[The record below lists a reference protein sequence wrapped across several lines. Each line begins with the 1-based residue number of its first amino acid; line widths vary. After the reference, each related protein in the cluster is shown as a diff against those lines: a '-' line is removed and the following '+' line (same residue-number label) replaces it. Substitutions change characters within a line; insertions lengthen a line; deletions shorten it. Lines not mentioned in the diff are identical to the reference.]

1 MPDGTTLAP
10 EEGITIT
17 EGAAKRIAELREMDG
32 KPDMMLR
39 IAVTA
44 GGCSGFSYGF
54 DLDDTVNDDDLT
66 FEKDGVTVVID
77 ETSLELLKGSE
88 LDFKQD
94 LIGSYFQMSNP
105 NASVTCGCG
114 SSFGI

>member
-1 MPDGTTLAP
+1 MPDSTQLAP
-10 EEGITIT
+10 EEGILIS
-17 EGAAKRIAELREMDG
+17 ESAAKRIGELRQQDG
-32 KPDMMLR
+32 NTNLMLR

-54 DLDDTVNDDDLT
+54 DLDDTVKDDDLK
-66 FEKDGVTVVID
+66 FERDGITVVVD

-88 LDFKQD
+88 LDYRQD

-105 NASVTCGCG
+105 NANVTCGCG
-114 SSFGI
+114 SSFGV